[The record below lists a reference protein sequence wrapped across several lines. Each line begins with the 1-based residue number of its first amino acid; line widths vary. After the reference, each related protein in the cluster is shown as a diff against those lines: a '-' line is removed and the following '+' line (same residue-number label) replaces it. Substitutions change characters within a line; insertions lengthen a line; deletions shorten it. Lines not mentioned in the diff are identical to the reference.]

1 MYKIGETL
9 TVVMQDELVK
19 ILNLCEEM
27 QILLKD
33 QIPFM
38 QVERLFPNLTTYI
51 KISFVIVNFFLLIQ
65 LKYHLE

>member
-51 KISFVIVNFFLLIQ
+51 KISFVIVNFFC
-65 LKYHLE
+65 